1 MQFREVRLLTTG
13 VAHDY
18 IGHRG
23 KSLSTNNSE
32 IFLRVASE
40 VPGGAETMAL
50 AGAVTG
56 HTTARPTI
64 VPQVFLRLSSVSG
77 SRSLQ
82 PVQELYGEHAGGLY
96 KPHPSCTRASHITGL
111 QQFSLCLG
119 APDA

>member
-1 MQFREVRLLTTG
+1 MQIREVRLLTTG

-40 VPGGAETMAL
+40 VPDGAETMAL

-56 HTTARPTI
+56 HQPHDRLLCRGCSYAS
-64 VPQVFLRLSSVSG
+64 PQCAEAEAFGWYRSSMANTPG
-77 SRSLQ
+77 
-82 PVQELYGEHAGGLY
+82 
-96 KPHPSCTRASHITGL
+96 
-111 QQFSLCLG
+111 
-119 APDA
+119 